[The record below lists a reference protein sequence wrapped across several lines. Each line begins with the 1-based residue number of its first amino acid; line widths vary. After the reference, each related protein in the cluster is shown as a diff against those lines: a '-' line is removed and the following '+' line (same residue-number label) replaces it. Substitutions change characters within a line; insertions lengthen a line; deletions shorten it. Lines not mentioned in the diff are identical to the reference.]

1 MQIRTASVRNIAGGL
16 CLMGMVTGLP
26 GVAMA
31 KGGGACAGLPSHASL
46 TAQLSA
52 VVSAGGNAGLGNN
65 MWATVVN
72 RDGTVCAVTR
82 SGALGDQWPGSRVI
96 SAQKANTANS
106 YSLEGDVTP
115 GAGIALSSGNLYGTV
130 LEQGSLFGLQF
141 SNPVDTTTAYWG
153 NARKF
158 GAPNDPMVGNRIGGV
173 NVFGGGLALYNE
185 DGKLV
190 GGLGVSGDTSC
201 TDHVVA
207 WKVRDGLLL
216 DYVPGGVS
224 ATGDDNL
231 NVAKPVT
238 PESFE
243 HPDCAVGADV
253 KSIIAD
259 LPDSFPI
266 GPNP

>member
-1 MQIRTASVRNIAGGL
+1 MGIRAMSMNRVIGGA
-16 CLMGMVTGLP
+16 CLLGMVIGLP
-26 GVAMA
+26 GVATA
-31 KGGGACAGLPSHASL
+31 QDPCAGLPSHASL

-52 VVSAGGNAGLGNN
+52 VVIAGGNAGLGNN

-106 YSLEGDVTP
+106 YSLEGTVEP

-141 SNPVDTTTAYWG
+141 SNPVDAASAYSG
-153 NARKF
+153 NANDF
-158 GAPNDPMVGNRIGGV
+158 GGVSDPLVGERIGGV
-173 NVFGGGLALYNE
+173 NVFGGGLALYDDLGE
-185 DGKLV
+185 LI

-201 TDHVVA
+201 TDHTVA
-207 WKVRDGLLL
+207 WKVRDALNL
-216 DYVPGGVS
+216 DNVPGGVS

-231 NVAKPVT
+231 IVKQRVKPG
-238 PESFE
+238 EFQ
-243 HPDCAVGADV
+243 HPDCGGGV
-253 KSIIAD
+253 KGIINL
-259 LPDSFPI
+259 LPTDYPI
-266 GPNP
+266 GLN

>member
-1 MQIRTASVRNIAGGL
+1 MGIRAMRMNRVMGGA
-16 CLMGMVTGLP
+16 CLLGMVIGLP

-31 KGGGACAGLPSHASL
+31 KGGNACAGLPSHADL
-46 TAQLSA
+46 TTQLKL
-52 VVSAGGNAGLGNN
+52 VVAAAENGGLGNN

-106 YSLEGDVTP
+106 YSLERNVEP
-115 GAGIALSSGNLYGTV
+115 GTGIALSSGNLYGTV

-153 NARKF
+153 NARRF
-158 GAPNDPMVGNRIGGV
+158 GRPNDPMVRNRIGGV

-185 DGKLV
+185 HETLV
-190 GGLGVSGDTSC
+190 GGLGVSGDASC

-207 WKVRDGLLL
+207 WKVRHGLNL
-216 DYVPGGVS
+216 DNVPGGVS
-224 ATGDDNL
+224 TTGDDNL
-231 NVAKPVT
+231 IVKRRVKPG
-238 PESFE
+238 EFQ
-243 HPDCAVGADV
+243 HPDCGGGV
-253 KSIIAD
+253 KGIINR
-259 LPDSFPI
+259 LPTDYPI
-266 GPNP
+266 GPTP